1 MRIVELVRGRERG
14 PLSRGRVSGAVAL
27 ALGALAV
34 LAVLAFHFPEYLTT
48 PELRRKYDV
57 AVLRHVLLG
66 AMVLA
71 GGVSLANLIL
81 GRSRWLATSA
91 FALVTLAALLGGHRV
106 PVGNFPDG
114 TPYVGLDWFI
124 LDLLGSA
131 LVFVFLETLFP
142 LRPAQPMLR
151 AEWSTDLGYFAV
163 NHLLIGVVLVVV
175 NEGVHRLFD
184 WAMVPA
190 VGEWVRARPLA
201 VELAMAVLAA
211 DLVQYAVHRLY
222 HRVPLLWRF
231 HAIHHSAR
239 TLDWLAGSRLH
250 VLETVVTR
258 IAVLGALYLLGFS
271 RPAMDLY
278 IVIVGFQAVL
288 IHSNVRWPWGWL
300 RYVLV
305 TPDFHH
311 WHHGSERAAI
321 DRNFAAHLAFLD
333 HLFGTA
339 VQRPGRLPERYGV
352 ADEGVPAGF
361 WAQQVAPFRR

>member
-1 MRIVELVRGRERG
+1 MRLADFLRASGRLPRGRG
-14 PLSRGRVSGAVAL
+14 LVTGTVAL
-27 ALGALAV
+27 ALGALSL
-34 LAVLAFHFPEYLTT
+34 LAVVAFHFPEYLTT

-57 AVLRHVLLG
+57 AVLRQVLLA

-71 GGVSLANLIL
+71 GGISLANLVL
-81 GRSRWLATSA
+81 GRSRWLASAA
-91 FALVTLAALLGGHRV
+91 FALVALAALLGGHRV

-142 LRPAQPMLR
+142 LRREQPVFR
-151 AEWSTDLGYFAV
+151 AEWQTDLTYFAV
-163 NHLLIGVVLVVV
+163 NHLAIGVVLVVV
-175 NEGVHRLFD
+175 NELVHRLFD

-201 VELAMAVLAA
+201 VGIAMAVLAA
-211 DLVQYAVHRLY
+211 DLVQYALHRLY
-222 HRVPLLWRF
+222 HRVPWLWRF
-231 HAIHHSAR
+231 HAIHHGAR

-250 VLETVVTR
+250 VLETIATR
-258 IAVLGALYLLGFS
+258 VAVLGVLYGLGFS
-271 RPAMDLY
+271 REVMDVY

-300 RYVLV
+300 RFVIV

-311 WHHGSERAAI
+311 WHHGSDRAAI

-339 VQRPGRLPERYGV
+339 VDRPGELPERYGV
-352 ADEGVPAGF
+352 DGDETPAGF
-361 WAQQVAPFRR
+361 WRQQVAPFGR